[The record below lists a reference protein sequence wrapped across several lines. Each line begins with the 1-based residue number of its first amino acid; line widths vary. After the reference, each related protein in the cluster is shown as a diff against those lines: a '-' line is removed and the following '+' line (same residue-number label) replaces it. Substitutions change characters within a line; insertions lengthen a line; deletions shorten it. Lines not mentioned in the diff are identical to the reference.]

1 MTLDALAR
9 RLFGRTKDEAWEA
22 GECIRCRVE
31 VNPRSLPTLDR
42 REYFLIALCPLCFDS
57 LTPKEEPV
65 H

>member
-22 GECIRCRVE
+22 GECIRCRLPVDL
-31 VNPRSLPTLDR
+31 RSLPTLDR
-42 REYFLIALCPLCFDS
+42 REYVLTALCPVCFEA
-57 LTPKEEPV
+57 LTPNEEPV